1 MAFYQEPFFLDQ
13 GSQQFQ
19 DETYFT
25 NFQSDTDDHD
35 LVAKD
40 LNAWS
45 LPLETQQTQPM
56 SFTVRSY
63 LDAPYLSPCME
74 PFEPAG
80 VQTVGPAQLQLNNP
94 EFPLDYQA
102 GRSPE
107 AEFAAL
113 GPRDD
118 GSDNSPLSSPSLADT
133 ETYSSKKCLP
143 RSRGAPRSSVSSSS
157 QPKKG
162 RPRKRRNQSNS
173 SSEDESAILKA
184 KFAHSVIERRYR
196 DNLNGKMM
204 QLHRVLLTAETSQ
217 TSPASQFSAASSPTG
232 PTLSGRVRKSDI
244 MSRAINYIHQSEVEI
259 RHLDDEIKRLQDQV
273 GVFQKLV
280 NCDDCSVLKDMVQLG
295 VQKQ

>member
-1 MAFYQEPFFLDQ
+1 MAYYQEPFFLDQ

-25 NFQSDTDDHD
+25 NFQSDGDDHD

-40 LNAWS
+40 LNTWP
-45 LPLETQQTQPM
+45 LPLETQQMQP
-56 SFTVRSY
+56 SRSY
-63 LDAPYLSPCME
+63 AMQSYLNAPYLSPCLE

-80 VQTVGPAQLQLNNP
+80 PAVQTVGPAQLQLDNS
-94 EFPLDYQA
+94 EFTMDYQ
-102 GRSPE
+102 SPE
-107 AEFAAL
+107 ADFCGL
-113 GPRDD
+113 GAKDD
-118 GSDNSPLSSPSLADT
+118 GSDVSPLSSPSLADI
-133 ETYSSKKCLP
+133 ETYSPKKCLSRNRTTP
-143 RSRGAPRSSVSSSS
+143 RASGSS

-162 RPRKRRNQSNS
+162 RPRKKRNQSNS

-204 QLHRVLLTAETSQ
+204 QLHRVLLAAETSP
-217 TSPASQFSAASSPTG
+217 TSPASQFNTSPTS

-273 GVFQKLV
+273 GIFQKLV
-280 NCDDCSVLKDMVQLG
+280 NYDDCSSLLKDMVQLD